1 MGEGGERK
9 EKLKEINNFLDT
21 QNITTQ
27 TLLKNEKNEMKAKE
41 RDLRVGFDN
50 RKKGADLSYL
60 MFKIEMEES
69 TWR

>member
-1 MGEGGERK
+1 MNGIERG
-9 EKLKEINNFLDT
+9 LGV
-21 QNITTQ
+21 
-27 TLLKNEKNEMKAKE
+27 A
-41 RDLRVGFDN
+41 FDN